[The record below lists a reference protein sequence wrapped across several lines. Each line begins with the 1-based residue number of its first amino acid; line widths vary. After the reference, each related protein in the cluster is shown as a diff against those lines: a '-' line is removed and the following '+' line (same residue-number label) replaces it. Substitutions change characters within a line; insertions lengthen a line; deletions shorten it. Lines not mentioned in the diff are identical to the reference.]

1 MNFLAD
7 LDPGAIG
14 QQHPYRD
21 LQPFP
26 ASVDDTDRAVSP
38 LGPAED
44 LKRRSIKRVERIEDP
59 DFGRLRTQGIVRV
72 GVIIPMSTAW
82 PPRVASPLIT
92 CTGSRLVIRSS
103 CR

>member
-72 GVIIPMSTAW
+72 GVIIPMSTTSFPLEALL
-82 PPRVASPLIT
+82 PMVAY
-92 CTGSRLVIRSS
+92 G
-103 CR
+103 